1 MRHGRGGGGAAGG
14 GLQPGGRPGPQPGL
28 PQRRRGPGDLQVRAA
43 NEGSRKFH
51 NHLPSPG

>member
-43 NEGSRKFH
+43 NEGSRRFH
-51 NHLPSPG
+51 NHGGPY